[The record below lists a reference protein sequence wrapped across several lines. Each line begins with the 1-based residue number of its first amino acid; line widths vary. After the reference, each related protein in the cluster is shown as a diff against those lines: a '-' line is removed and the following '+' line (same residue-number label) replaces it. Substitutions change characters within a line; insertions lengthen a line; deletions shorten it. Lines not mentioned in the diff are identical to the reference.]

1 MGLEPLL
8 AALLLGPLAVLVA
21 LSWGWRRADG
31 WRTDPPVSRR
41 GGESPFAPN
50 ERHPGDRHPGD
61 P

>member
-8 AALLLGPLAVLVA
+8 AALLLGPLAVFAA
-21 LSWGWRRADG
+21 LRWNGRRPDA

-41 GGESPFAPN
+41 GGEPRLAPN
-50 ERHPGDRHPGD
+50 ERHPGERHPGD